1 MRFLILNTD
10 YPEFLEWFYSQ
21 HPGLESRCYREQ
33 SEARYRSGF
42 GVGDFYSRNLR
53 ELGHEAVDLYA
64 NNQFLQQAWMADH
77 VGHTTEQGEK
87 RHRWKL
93 VVQGARHRV
102 AQTPLRWLKPLAQP
116 LLRKWDQHLDE
127 SHRILRAQIKYYR
140 PDVLLNQAMDGIAP
154 CFLREV
160 KQQVGLLIGQ
170 HAATRLPATEEFGCY
185 DLVVSS
191 FQPTVDYF
199 RAKRIPAVL
208 HRLAFEPRMLSG
220 LTPAQRQHPVSFVG
234 SLSKVHK
241 TRILWLESLCQQIQE
256 LRIWGTG
263 IEQLPADSPLRTRY
277 EGPAWGRDMYQI
289 LVNSKIT
296 LNHHGDVAPYANN
309 CRLYE
314 ATGVGSMLITDWRV
328 NLQELF
334 ASGREV
340 VAYRSAEECAEQVR
354 YYLEHNC
361 ERAAIARAG
370 QQRTL
375 RDHTYRLRMQELVDI
390 VQKRLH
396 A

>member
-10 YPEFLEWFYSQ
+10 YPTFLEWLYRQ
-21 HPGLESRCYREQ
+21 HPGLESRSYRAQLEV
-33 SEARYRSGF
+33 RYESGF

-53 ELGHEAVDLYA
+53 ELGHEAYDVYS
-64 NNQFLQQAWMADH
+64 NNQFLQQAWMFDH
-77 VGHTTEQGEK
+77 TSHATKQRGIL
-87 RHRWKL
+87 HRWIRI
-93 VVQGARHRV
+93 VQDVRRWSSRMPV
-102 AQTPLRWLKPLAQP
+102 QWLKPLVRP
-116 LLRKWDQHLDE
+116 LVKQWDLYRDE
-127 SHRILRAQIKYYR
+127 VYRILRAQIEYYR

-160 KQQVGLLIGQ
+160 KDHVRFLIGQ
-170 HAATRLPATEEFGCY
+170 HAATRLQETENFRCY
-185 DLVVSS
+185 DLVISS

-199 RAKRIPAVL
+199 LTKGIPAVL
-208 HRLAFEPRMLSG
+208 HRLGFEPHMLSG
-220 LTPAQRQHPVSFVG
+220 LTPAHRPHPVSFVG

-241 TRILWLESLCQQIQE
+241 SRTLWLESLCEQIQE

-289 LVNSKIT
+289 LGNSKIT

-314 ATGVGSMLITDWRV
+314 ATGVGSMLITDWKA
-328 NLQELF
+328 NLADLF

-354 YYLEHNC
+354 YYLDHDG
-361 ERAAIARAG
+361 ERAAIARGG

-375 RDHTYRLRMQELVDI
+375 REHTYRLRMHELIDI